1 MRRFYVIKSLTVLV
15 LATFGFLS
23 LAIALDRGVRPK
35 AVGEE
40 LAYLPSARFL
50 KPALL
55 GFESLAADLF
65 WIQTIQYFGKH
76 VTSDR
81 RFPKLF
87 PLVDLVTS
95 LDPQFIEAYRL
106 GGLYLAYFARE
117 VDRAITLYEK
127 GIASNP
133 DRWELPHDLARL
145 YYLDLK
151 DYGKALEWFQR
162 ADRLPGRPQYVSHF
176 VARLYAA
183 TGREEMA
190 VEMWWQIYYQTNNE
204 EVRKMAQEE
213 IRKILAEGQRRE
225 DEKGGAIREGHR

>member
-1 MRRFYVIKSLTVLV
+1 MKSLTVLV
-15 LATFGFLS
+15 LAVFGFLS
-23 LAIALDRGVRPK
+23 LAVVLDRGVRPK
-35 AVGEE
+35 EAGEE
-40 LAYLPSARFL
+40 LAYLPSAKFL

-87 PLVDLVTS
+87 PLLDLVTS

-117 VDRAITLYEK
+117 VDRAIALYEK

-133 DRWELPHDLARL
+133 ERWELPHDLGRL

-162 ADRLPGRPQYVSHF
+162 ADQLPGRPDYIHRF

-183 TGREEMA
+183 TGLEELA
-190 VEMWWQIYYQTNNE
+190 LEMWRQIYEQTDN
-204 EVRKMAQEE
+204 EE
-213 IRKILAEGQRRE
+213 IRQMAEQEIQKLLTKGRE
-225 DEKGGAIREGHR
+225 SGR

>member
-1 MRRFYVIKSLTVLV
+1 MRRFYVKSLTILA

-23 LAIALDRGVRPK
+23 LAVVLDRGVRVK
-35 AVGEE
+35 EAGEE
-40 LAYLPSARFL
+40 LAYLPSARYL

-55 GFESLAADLF
+55 GFETLAADLF

-87 PLVDLVTS
+87 QLVDLVTS

-106 GGLYLAYFARE
+106 GGLFLAYFSTD
-117 VDRAITLYEK
+117 VGHAIALYEK

-145 YYLDLK
+145 YYLELK

-162 ADRLPGRPQYVSHF
+162 ADQLPGRAQYIPHF

-183 TGREEMA
+183 TGQEELA
-190 VEMWWQIYYQTNNE
+190 VEMWWQIYHQTTNE
-204 EVRKMAQEE
+204 EIKEWAKEE
-213 IRKILAEGQRRE
+213 IQKLLTKPREGS
-225 DEKGGAIREGHR
+225 DGKGGTREGETR